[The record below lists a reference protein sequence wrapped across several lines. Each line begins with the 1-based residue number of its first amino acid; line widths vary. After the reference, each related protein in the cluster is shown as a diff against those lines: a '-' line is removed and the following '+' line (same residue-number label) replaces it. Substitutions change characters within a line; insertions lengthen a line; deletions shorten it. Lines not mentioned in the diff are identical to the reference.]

1 MDTTRAVHFVG
12 ISGIGMSALARLLLA
27 RGVAVSGSS
36 DRRTTLTDQLQS
48 EGARVSIGHDAE
60 HLGDAGVV
68 VVSSAIAADNPEV
81 TTARERG
88 LRVLARGTLLAEL
101 MRAGRG
107 VAIAGTHGKTTTTA
121 MVGCILEHAGL
132 DPTIVVGGELISS
145 GTNARAGAGPWFVAE
160 SDESDRSFLDL
171 RPEVAVVLNVEND
184 HVDSDEAF
192 EELVGAFESFLGALA
207 PGAVAIVG
215 TDEPRAAQLAR
226 RRRAARTVTFG
237 FGDEAVAARNVRYAD
252 FGARFDA
259 VVDGVVAGP
268 VSLRVPGAINVQNA
282 LAAIAAARAAGL
294 EFEPIAAGLAAFR
307 GVRRRFEIVAS
318 TPRMTVVDDYAHHPT
333 AVEATIASAR
343 AYWDGPIVAAFEP
356 HRYSRTRYLGPAF
369 ALALRGADHVV
380 LTGVYAAS
388 EAAVPGVDARTI
400 GAPLEALGVDVA
412 YVDGV
417 AELPQYLFDSAPEG
431 ALVLVLGAGTVTGAA
446 HRLSRLL
453 QDGALEA
460 QT

>member
-36 DRRTTLTDQLQS
+36 DRRTTLTDRLAS
-48 EGARVSIGHDAE
+48 EGARVWIGHAAE
-60 HLGDAGVV
+60 HLGDAEIV

-81 TTARERG
+81 TSARERG
-88 LRVLARGTLLAEL
+88 LRVLARGMLLAEL
-101 MRAGRG
+101 MHAGRG

-132 DPTIVVGGELISS
+132 DPTIVVGGELVAS
-145 GTNARAGAGPWFVAE
+145 GTNARAGAGPWFIAE

-215 TDEPRAAQLAR
+215 TDEPRGAQLAR
-226 RRRAARTVTFG
+226 RSRAARTVTFG
-237 FGDEAVAARNVRYAD
+237 FGDETVAARNVRYED
-252 FGARFDA
+252 FGAHFDA
-259 VVDGVVAGP
+259 VIDGVVAGP

-307 GVRRRFEIVAS
+307 GVRRRFEIVAT

-333 AVEATIASAR
+333 AVEATIATAR

-388 EAAVPGVDARTI
+388 EPAVPGVDARTI

-412 YVDGV
+412 YVDSVG
-417 AELPQYLFDSAPEG
+417 ELPQYLFDSVPDG
-431 ALVLVLGAGTVTGAA
+431 ALVLILGAGTVTGAA
-446 HRLSRLL
+446 HRLGQLVS
-453 QDGALEA
+453 DGALEA
-460 QT
+460 KA